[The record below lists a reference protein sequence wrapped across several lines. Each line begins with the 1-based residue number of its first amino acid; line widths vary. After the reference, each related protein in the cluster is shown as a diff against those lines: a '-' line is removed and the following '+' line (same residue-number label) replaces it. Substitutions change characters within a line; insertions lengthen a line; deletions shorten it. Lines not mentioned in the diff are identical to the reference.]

1 LGAALG
7 EHPRARSSI
16 VPWYHHGSDFAP
28 KYSFS
33 FDLLDI
39 EGRDISKQFAFWL
52 MQNSY
57 KRPRPPIP
65 DEVRPVVVRQKNTTK
80 VKYDILFGTFLPLVS
95 KDFKELVEEFAPDEH
110 SFYQIDILDKSA
122 SKTEK
127 LYYIM
132 QLRTVINSIIIE
144 KSSIQTHKHDFGV
157 TSHTHTGVGDYRT
170 LRGEVVN
177 GRGVWREELF
187 GKHIF
192 FSDSFYEEYLRRKLS
207 GLRDLFRAEI
217 E

>member
-1 LGAALG
+1 M
-7 EHPRARSSI
+7 
-16 VPWYHHGSDFAP
+16 PWYHHGFDHSP

-52 MQNSY
+52 VQNSS
-57 KRPRPPIP
+57 KRSQPPIP
-65 DEVRPVVVRQKNTTK
+65 DEVRPVVARQKNTTK
-80 VKYDILFGTFLPLVS
+80 VKYDILFGTFMPLVS
-95 KDFKELVEEFAPDEH
+95 KDFKELVEQFAPDEH
-110 SFYQIDILDKSA
+110 SFYQIDILDKSG

-132 QLRTVINSIIIE
+132 QLQTIINSIIVE
-144 KSSIQTHKHDFGV
+144 KSSIKIHKHDSGI
-157 TSHTHTGVGDYRT
+157 TSYTFTRVGDYRT

-177 GRGVWREELF
+177 GRGVWMEELF
-187 GKHIF
+187 IEHIF
-192 FSDSFYEEYLRRKLS
+192 FSDGFYEEYLRRKLS
-207 GLRDLFRAEI
+207 GLRGLFRAEI